1 MPPQFWQAGPSSR
14 PARRAGR
21 TGGVS
26 VSADVGGCGADGALA
41 AEPLPFDGVAFG
53 ADGPAVS
60 DEIDIPVSSAAFLAR
75 TSVVRIPSSSWISA
89 SRKRDASQ
97 RIM

>member
-1 MPPQFWQAGPSSR
+1 MPPHWLHAGPRSS
-14 PARRAGR
+14 PTRRAGR

-26 VSADVGGCGADGALA
+26 VRAEVGGWGGDGDLA
-41 AEPLPFDGVAFG
+41 APPLPLAGVACG
-53 ADGPAVS
+53 VAGPAVS
-60 DEIDIPVSSAAFLAR
+60 DDSDIPDSSAAFLAR

-89 SRKRDASQ
+89 SRKREASQ